1 MRISDWSSDVC
12 SSDLPRAQA
21 EECLLLVGLAHRQRG
36 VAAGFGEG
44 VADGVDMRE
53 PDEGR
58 DRRVAG
64 GDVIA
69 DLAENL
75 HRVGVA
81 LRRQRLGERRA
92 ADAAAG
98 VDVVPGVADAD
109 GAAQPLA
116 RSGERRVGNECV
128 SKCRYRWAAYHE
140 KKKQ

>member
-21 EECLLLVGLAHRQRG
+21 EEGRLLVGLAHRQRG

-44 VADGVDMRE
+44 VAAGVDMRE

-81 LRRQRLGERRA
+81 LRRQRQIGSASGRER
-92 ADAAAG
+92 
-98 VDVVPGVADAD
+98 VCPYVWISGVA
-109 GAAQPLA
+109 
-116 RSGERRVGNECV
+116 V
-128 SKCRYRWAAYHE
+128 SL
-140 KKKQ
+140 KKKKH